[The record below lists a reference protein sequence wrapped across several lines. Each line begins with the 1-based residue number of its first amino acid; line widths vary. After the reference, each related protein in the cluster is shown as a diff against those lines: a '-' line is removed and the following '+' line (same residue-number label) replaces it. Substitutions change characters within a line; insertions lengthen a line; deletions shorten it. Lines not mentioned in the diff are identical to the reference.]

1 MDSNIIHLDHYINE
15 GSGSRGEGTFSLP
28 ADGLSDK
35 ISLEW
40 AFAPKDTTTVS
51 LESFN
56 DLVMKRH
63 FAIASTGG
71 IKGIAAY
78 TASTTGYANVNTEEE
93 VDHCL
98 INNTERADSI
108 LKQMQEVYGE
118 EKMQAMKPAELYKAY
133 KEFAVSSHWDLFMH
147 PFNPFA
153 I

>member
-15 GSGSRGEGTFSLP
+15 DTGARGEGTFSLP
-28 ADGLSDK
+28 ADGIKDK

-63 FAIASTGG
+63 FAIAATGG
-71 IKGIAAY
+71 LKGIAANY
-78 TASTTGYANVNTEEE
+78 ASATGYANVNTEEE

-98 INNTERADSI
+98 IDNPERAEAV
-108 LKQMQEVYGE
+108 LKQMQDIYGP
-118 EKMQAMKPAELYKAY
+118 EKMEAMKPAELYKAY
-133 KEFAVSSHWDLFMH
+133 KEFAISSH
-147 PFNPFA
+147 
-153 I
+153 